1 VHTNEIVESL
11 AEPLEAIVGAVRT
24 VLERTPPELASD
36 IIDRGM
42 IMTGGGS
49 LLRHID
55 ELMTQIT
62 GIPCYVA
69 DQPLQ
74 CVAVGTGM
82 ALEKLDLLRDSLVE
96 EVGA

>member
-1 VHTNEIVESL
+1 M
-11 AEPLEAIVGAVRT
+11 LEH
-24 VLERTPPELASD
+24 TPPELASD

-55 ELMTQIT
+55 ELMTQVT

-69 DQPLQ
+69 DNPLE
-74 CVAVGTGM
+74 CVANGTGI
-82 ALEKLDLLRDSLVE
+82 ALERLDVLRDSLSDE
-96 EVGA
+96 